1 MLRRETGHPALPR
14 RRQTRRPRIGRPR
27 YSGGD
32 SAGQPVRQAAAR
44 VALLRQA
51 WAFARPAGCILAT
64 QPRVR
69 PREPPFRLAFFIRPS
84 YWLDIMCAWI
94 CAVKS
99 MTTTTTISSEV
110 PPK

>member
-1 MLRRETGHPALPR
+1 MLRRETGHLALPR
-14 RRQTRRPRIGRPR
+14 WRQTRRPGSDAPATRAGTVPANPCAKPPRGSPYHDLPGR
-27 YSGGD
+27 
-32 SAGQPVRQAAAR
+32 SARR
-44 VALLRQA
+44 
-51 WAFARPAGCILAT
+51 AGCILAT